1 MPALTVVLDTIARA
15 VLGDADDMDQDAVTF
30 GTVTLRAHQ
39 RDALRRVRASIARVG
54 GALLADEPGLGKTFV
69 ALALAREFPDTI
81 IVAPA
86 GLRTMWRRAAAAAG
100 VESPFVSLETL
111 SRRDANIE
119 SHMGAKGGLVIVDE
133 AHHACNPATARYARL
148 ARLMSYRRVLLL
160 TATPVRNRRAELAA
174 LLALF
179 MGPRAYVL
187 DDATRS
193 RCIVWRGGDASLR
206 PAIDGPH
213 WHRVRSIPHV
223 GAMIA
228 ALPPPLPA
236 LDGRQATALLA
247 MTLARCW
254 ASSLAAFDAALRRRL
269 QHGAALAALLDE
281 GRVPTRDELRA
292 WVVGDDAVQLAFP
305 MLALHETP
313 DSARLRV
320 VLEAHLD
327 AVRALRARIR
337 ASVSRDSRARAQLLL
352 DLRRK
357 FAGSRIVAFTAH
369 AATAEA
375 LYRALARESGVAL
388 LTARGART
396 AGGSRPRAD
405 VIDALASEDG
415 SAGEGAGEGAGAGSR
430 EDVRAAR
437 ARDDISLVI
446 TTDLLS
452 EGVNLQGASVIV
464 HLDVPWTPA
473 GLDQRV
479 GRAARMGSHHACV
492 HVHGIAP
499 PGAAERLLALER
511 RLTRK
516 HAEQVEATR
525 APRATEQLRALVHS
539 WRSDEPRD
547 EPRDEPSKK
556 RHDRDALKDVRVNV
570 RHDVQDADHVNLEV
584 RGPLVANVRAA
595 RPGFIAVVKT
605 RGESEVVC
613 GALHG
618 NRRWKIRDAPGD
630 LCEMALAVRPRDA
643 GPDAGPDAE
652 PNAEPDPKFES
663 SARAAL
669 ARWLAGRRARES
681 SGGGGVPSRARRLL
695 LARIDSAVRRAG
707 AHTRAALAER
717 IERVRACI
725 DRAVS
730 AGAERTLDEL
740 ARSHASQPS
749 GLESWLAACETRLA
763 DGGAS
768 RPARR
773 ENDAVVALLL
783 LRRPA

>member
-1 MPALTVVLDTIARA
+1 
-15 VLGDADDMDQDAVTF
+15 
-30 GTVTLRAHQ
+30 
-39 RDALRRVRASIARVG
+39 
-54 GALLADEPGLGKTFV
+54 
-69 ALALAREFPDTI
+69 
-81 IVAPA
+81 
-86 GLRTMWRRAAAAAG
+86 MWRRAAEAAG
-100 VESPFVSLETL
+100 VKAPFVSLETL

-179 MGPRAYVL
+179 MGSRAYVL

-193 RCIVWRGGDASLR
+193 RCIVRRGGDASLR

-213 WHRVRSIPHV
+213 WHRVRSIPHL

-313 DSARLRV
+313 DAARLRV

-327 AVRALRARIR
+327 AVRARRARIR
-337 ASVSRDSRARAQLLL
+337 ISVSRDSHARAQLLL
-352 DLRRK
+352 ELRRR

-375 LYRALARESGVAL
+375 LYRALSRERGVAL

-396 AGGSRPRAD
+396 AGGSRPPAD
-405 VIDALASEDG
+405 VIDALASEDQ
-415 SAGEGAGEGAGAGSR
+415 GAGAGSR

-452 EGVNLQGASVIV
+452 EGVNLQSASVIV

-473 GLDQRV
+473 GLYQRV
-479 GRAARMGSHHACV
+479 GRAARMGSPHACV
-492 HVHGIAP
+492 PAHGIAP
-499 PGAAERLLALER
+499 PAAAERLLALER

-516 HAEQVEATR
+516 HA
-525 APRATEQLRALVHS
+525 
-539 WRSDEPRD
+539 
-547 EPRDEPSKK
+547 
-556 RHDRDALKDVRVNV
+556 DRK
-570 RHDVQDADHVNLEV
+570 
-584 RGPLVANVRAA
+584 
-595 RPGFIAVVKT
+595 
-605 RGESEVVC
+605 
-613 GALHG
+613 
-618 NRRWKIRDAPGD
+618 
-630 LCEMALAVRPRDA
+630 
-643 GPDAGPDAE
+643 
-652 PNAEPDPKFES
+652 
-663 SARAAL
+663 
-669 ARWLAGRRARES
+669 
-681 SGGGGVPSRARRLL
+681 
-695 LARIDSAVRRAG
+695 
-707 AHTRAALAER
+707 
-717 IERVRACI
+717 
-725 DRAVS
+725 
-730 AGAERTLDEL
+730 
-740 ARSHASQPS
+740 
-749 GLESWLAACETRLA
+749 
-763 DGGAS
+763 
-768 RPARR
+768 
-773 ENDAVVALLL
+773 
-783 LRRPA
+783 

>member
-1 MPALTVVLDTIARA
+1 VPALTVVLDTIARA

-100 VESPFVSLETL
+100 VKAPFVSLETL

-119 SHMGAKGGLVIVDE
+119 SRMGAKGGLVIVDE

-160 TATPVRNRRAELAA
+160 TATPVRNRRTELAA

-193 RCIVWRGGDASLR
+193 RCIVRRGGDASLR

-213 WHRVRSIPHV
+213 WLRVRSIPRL

-313 DSARLRV
+313 DAARLRV

-337 ASVSRDSRARAQLLL
+337 TSVSRDSHARAQLLL
-352 DLRRK
+352 DLRRR

-375 LYRALARESGVAL
+375 LYRALSRERGVAL

-405 VIDALASEDG
+405 VIDALASEDR
-415 SAGEGAGEGAGAGSR
+415 GAGEGTGAGSR

-499 PGAAERLLALER
+499 PAAAERLLALER

-516 HAEQVEATR
+516 HAEQVEAAR

-539 WRSDEPRD
+539 WRGD

-570 RHDVQDADHVNLEV
+570 RHDVQDAEHVNSEV
-584 RGPLVANVRAA
+584 RGPLVAHVRAA
-595 RPGFIAVVKT
+595 RPGFIAVVET

-618 NRRWKIRDAPGD
+618 NRRWKLSDAPGD
-630 LCEMALAVRPRDA
+630 LCAMALAVRPRDA
-643 GPDAGPDAE
+643 GP
-652 PNAEPDPKFES
+652 NAAFES
-663 SARAAL
+663 HARAAL
-669 ARWLAGRRARES
+669 ARWLDGRRARES

-717 IERVRACI
+717 IEGVRACI

-768 RPARR
+768 RPAPR

-783 LRRPA
+783 LRGPA